1 MSRESTGTVLRP
13 MCLFKS
19 LADEFGPKGVAV
31 LMTGMGDDGAQG
43 LGAVKAAGG
52 MTIAQNEES
61 CVVYGMPKA
70 AIDRGFAVRV
80 VGLDVMANTLQAQCM
95 PDRKQWI
102 WQRVRRKWQS
112 RWRRTRFSGI
122 EAKC

>member
-1 MSRESTGTVLRP
+1 
-13 MCLFKS
+13 
-19 LADEFGPKGVAV
+19 
-31 LMTGMGDDGAQG
+31 
-43 LGAVKAAGG
+43 

-95 PDRKQWI
+95 SDRK
-102 WQRVRRKWQS
+102 RGF
-112 RWRRTRFSGI
+112 TAGSG
-122 EAKC
+122 ESGKAAGMGQD